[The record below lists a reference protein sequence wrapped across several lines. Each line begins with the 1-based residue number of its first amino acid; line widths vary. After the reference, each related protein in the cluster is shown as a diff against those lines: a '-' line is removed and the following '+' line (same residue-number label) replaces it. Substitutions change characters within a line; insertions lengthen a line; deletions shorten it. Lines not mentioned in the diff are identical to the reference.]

1 MQAEGSGMDIG
12 DIEDGEVEAVV
23 ALWVACGL
31 TRPWNDPR
39 ADIALA
45 RAGSTSAVLV
55 GRRDGRVIASAMVGA
70 DGHRGWVYY
79 VAVEPALQGE
89 GLGRVIM
96 DAAEAWA
103 RAAGMPKVQLMVRA
117 GNTKVI
123 DFYRRLGFQQ
133 EDTLVM
139 GKRFDGR
146 SWDVAPLG

>member
-1 MQAEGSGMDIG
+1 MQAEGTGMDIG
-12 DIEDGEVEAVV
+12 VIEDSEVEAVIT
-23 ALWVACGL
+23 LWEACGL

-45 RAGSTSAVLV
+45 RAGSTSALLV
-55 GRRDGRVIASAMVGA
+55 GRREGRVIASAMVGA

-89 GLGRVIM
+89 GRGRVIM

-103 RAAGMPKVQLMVRA
+103 RAAGVPKFQLMVRA
-117 GNTKVI
+117 GNKAVI
-123 DFYRRLGFQQ
+123 DFYRRLGFL
-133 EDTLVM
+133 EEETVVM

-146 SWDVAPLG
+146 TWDVAS